1 MSIQQKPG
9 HIDDKVSPRDVE
21 QYLRQHP
28 DFFEHN
34 TNLLT
39 ELKVPHVTGD
49 AVSLVERQVGVLRTQ
64 NNKLTKQLEELIKI
78 ARENDKLSKQVFHMM
93 LALMSAKE
101 LGQVFAL
108 LQETLRRDFT
118 ADAVTIRLLAKPK
131 KPEYLERK
139 EFVTH
144 ASSASEMR
152 HQFDKYLKDGRPV
165 CGHLKPEQNAFLFG
179 DKADRVKS
187 MAFIPLT
194 SGASFGVLAIGSF
207 DELRF
212 QSGMGTMYLSQM
224 SELISKS
231 LLQFVDPS

>member
-1 MSIQQKPG
+1 MSFQQKPG
-9 HIDDKVSPRDVE
+9 QIDDKTSARDVE
-21 QYLRQHP
+21 QYLRRHP

-39 ELKVPHVTGD
+39 ELKVPHVTGS
-49 AVSLVERQVGVLRTQ
+49 AVSLVERQVGVLRAQ

-101 LGQVFAL
+101 LGRVFAL
-108 LQETLRRDFT
+108 LQETLRRDFN
-118 ADAVTIRLLAKPK
+118 ADAVTVRLLAIPK
-131 KPEYLERK
+131 KREYLERS
-139 EFVTH
+139 EFV
-144 ASSASEMR
+144 SSVSAASEIR
-152 HQFDKYLKDGRPV
+152 RQFDKYLKDGRPV
-165 CGHLKPEQNAFLFG
+165 CGRLKPEQNALLFG
-179 DKADRVKS
+179 DKAERVKS

-207 DELRF
+207 DEQRF

-231 LLQFVDPS
+231 LLQFMDPA